1 MPVAEESL
9 RILLVSTADETRD
22 QVERAL
28 ADEGSAYR
36 LYWVTQPDLA
46 LRRAEE
52 LMPQVVLVDE
62 SLAGARMAALIQDVA
77 ERVPGAVI
85 LALVSGTSLAL
96 AGQAVLAGA
105 RGFVTR
111 PIRADDLLLTLRE
124 TLGRQRAAEPALA
137 TASRSGR
144 VVVFC
149 APKGGTGRTTLA
161 INTAL
166 NLLSLSKAP
175 VALVDADYASPALD
189 VALNLQPDRDI
200 TDLLPRLSR
209 LDEELVNGVMISHAS
224 GLHVLL
230 APPPAALFGNTLSL
244 PQVQQILVVLK
255 RIFPLVV
262 VDLGL
267 PLDETAFAFLDGADR
282 IVMSV
287 LPEMV
292 GLRNTRLMLDQFAER
307 GYPREKIELVVN
319 RADAKG
325 GVAPRDIEA
334 RLRVVISEQIPDDQP
349 LAIHA
354 INRGVPVSLSHPRSA
369 LAQAY
374 GRVAQHLLS
383 ELAGGQGA
391 EALAPGQEEP
401 GSRRLFSWR
410 PARPS

>member
-9 RILLVSTADETRD
+9 RILLVSTAAETRD

-166 NLLSLSKAP
+166 NLLWM
-175 VALVDADYASPALD
+175 
-189 VALNLQPDRDI
+189 RI
-200 TDLLPRLSR
+200 TPRR
-209 LDEELVNGVMISHAS
+209 
-224 GLHVLL
+224 
-230 APPPAALFGNTLSL
+230 PWT
-244 PQVQQILVVLK
+244 
-255 RIFPLVV
+255 
-262 VDLGL
+262 
-267 PLDETAFAFLDGADR
+267 
-282 IVMSV
+282 
-287 LPEMV
+287 
-292 GLRNTRLMLDQFAER
+292 
-307 GYPREKIELVVN
+307 
-319 RADAKG
+319 
-325 GVAPRDIEA
+325 
-334 RLRVVISEQIPDDQP
+334 
-349 LAIHA
+349 
-354 INRGVPVSLSHPRSA
+354 
-369 LAQAY
+369 
-374 GRVAQHLLS
+374 
-383 ELAGGQGA
+383 
-391 EALAPGQEEP
+391 
-401 GSRRLFSWR
+401 WR
-410 PARPS
+410 